1 MDRNTIELKG
11 YVTDLIPLN
20 TTDYCIQEVFGN
32 GVSWTAKIS
41 ANMKSITEVDSF
53 IKGYAELSSETLK
66 LRTKKSI
73 GERSQFLLKNY
84 YRCQHDTRYE
94 KTRDVLSRKTENPLR
109 RNKNTY
115 CPMTLSVKIKKIA
128 TDYPCEI
135 VIGHNHNHPIKNL
148 EVLSYKPLS
157 DSCIE
162 EVNALFQSGCAP
174 SAANREILQNLR
186 KRSKNEAA
194 FHIQKANRSVCPR
207 RRDFNSLYTNYCR
220 KHFGGKNGEATF
232 SMKCAKIDEFKAAE
246 PEVKVEYSVYNNEEE
261 SPLILAIVTPLMAR
275 VHQMVRTFR
284 RVFPSPFLLLYTDIG
299 YALICGWT
307 RSKILVPKFWRG
319 RKRPK

>member
-20 TTDYCIQEVFGN
+20 TTYYCIQEVFGN

-73 GERSQFLLKNY
+73 GERSQFLLKSY

-94 KTRDVLSRKTENPLR
+94 KTRDVLSR
-109 RNKNTY
+109 KNTY

-135 VIGHNHNHPIKNL
+135 VIGHNHNHPIK
-148 EVLSYKPLS
+148 
-157 DSCIE
+157 I
-162 EVNALFQSGCAP
+162 
-174 SAANREILQNLR
+174 
-186 KRSKNEAA
+186 
-194 FHIQKANRSVCPR
+194 
-207 RRDFNSLYTNYCR
+207 
-220 KHFGGKNGEATF
+220 
-232 SMKCAKIDEFKAAE
+232 
-246 PEVKVEYSVYNNEEE
+246 
-261 SPLILAIVTPLMAR
+261 
-275 VHQMVRTFR
+275 
-284 RVFPSPFLLLYTDIG
+284 
-299 YALICGWT
+299 
-307 RSKILVPKFWRG
+307 WRC
-319 RKRPK
+319 